1 MIAQSEAQPILI
13 VEDSDDD
20 FEATS
25 RAFHRTG
32 NLEHPILRCSTG
44 REAINYLK
52 DHVTAGAAETEAR
65 PGLILLDL
73 NMPGMDGREIL
84 QIIKTDAD
92 LKSIP
97 VVVLTTSS
105 NYLDVRD
112 CYEKGANSYVTKP
125 IELEGFVNTIASIK
139 KFWLEVSALPRMD
152 GND

>member
-1 MIAQSEAQPILI
+1 MIAHSAVQPVLI

-25 RAFHRTG
+25 RAFLRTG
-32 NLEHPILRCSTG
+32 SVKHPILRCSSG
-44 REAINYLK
+44 REALDFLK
-52 DHVTAGAAETEAR
+52 YGAVGEEDDLEIL

-84 QIIKTDAD
+84 QIIKSDED

-97 VVVLTTSS
+97 VVVLTTSN

-139 KFWLEVSALPRMD
+139 KFWLEVSALPRVD
-152 GND
+152 KND